1 MQPIAPQAPLAPAPC
16 LLALGVDLGSSGL
29 RIAVCDASGDLLA
42 ELASDYPGAFED
54 PESWRLGLLTLVGQ
68 LPKQL
73 SRRVGS
79 IALAGTSGTL
89 MLCRPD
95 GGLAPGELGLAL
107 PYSLACIEQADS
119 LPAIL
124 ANLPSPGP
132 LPCALPS
139 ADDHDPGDSAA
150 VDSSAADPSAGDPAA
165 SASGSLARALR
176 LLAAAK
182 AAGIDGPW
190 LLRHQAD
197 WLMGWLLGDWRW
209 GEEGNNL
216 RLGWRLEGQCWAGSI
231 GRQPWRE
238 ALPQIVASG
247 RRLGPLAPA
256 AALALGLPESCQV
269 VAGSTDANAAVLAA
283 NPQAGDGITLLGTT
297 LVLKQFCDKPIQAP
311 GVSCHRVAGRW
322 LVGGASN
329 AGAGILRRFF
339 SDDQLI
345 ELSRQ
350 INPAQP
356 SGLSLRP
363 SSVIGERFPI
373 DDPQL
378 QPILEPRPVSD
389 ALYLQA
395 LLEGLAEIE
404 RAGWQRLAQLGAPPL
419 QRVISLGGGAR
430 NPQWRA
436 MRQGLLGVPVLNRPQ
451 LSAAMGMARLASTVL
466 PPP

>member
-1 MQPIAPQAPLAPAPC
+1 MQPIAPHAPLALAPC

-29 RIAVCDASGDLLA
+29 RIAVCDASGELLA
-42 ELASDYPGAFED
+42 ELASGYPGAFED

-107 PYSLACIEQADS
+107 PYSLACIEQADA
-119 LPAIL
+119 LAAIL
-124 ANLPSPGP
+124 AP
-132 LPCALPS
+132 LPS
-139 ADDHDPGDSAA
+139 AALA
-150 VDSSAADPSAGDPAA
+150 AADPAAGDPAA

-176 LLAAAK
+176 LLTAAK

-231 GRQPWRE
+231 ARQPWQE

-269 VAGSTDANAAVLAA
+269 VAGSTDANAAMLAA

-363 SSVIGERFPI
+363 SAVIGERFPI

-419 QRVISLGGGAR
+419 HRVISLGGGAH

-436 MRQGLLGVPVLNRPQ
+436 MRQRLLGLPVLNRPQ